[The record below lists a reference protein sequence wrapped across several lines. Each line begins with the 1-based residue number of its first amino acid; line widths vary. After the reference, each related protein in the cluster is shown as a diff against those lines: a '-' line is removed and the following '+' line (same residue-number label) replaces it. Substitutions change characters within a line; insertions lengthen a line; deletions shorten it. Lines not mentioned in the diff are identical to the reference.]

1 MWLTD
6 YSLSDF
12 LMFSPATYY
21 RQYELLNG
29 EFWPGHLVLLALA
42 LSIVWALL
50 RGGSRTKA
58 WIALALATIWI
69 LVALLFLH
77 RYYAQINPVADWF
90 ALAFLL
96 QALIFLACHF
106 SKPIQQRFFDI
117 ERVNFLHPGVL
128 LTLFA
133 IFLHPLIGLIAGR
146 SLQGLE
152 FPGLSPDATALVTIG
167 LFLTGSLRRNWLLL
181 LLPTAWCLF
190 SALTYL
196 AMEQIH
202 GILPLLVAL
211 AAMLTTFISKQ
222 KKSHR
227 SSI

>member
-21 RQYELLNG
+21 RQYELLND

-50 RGGSRTKA
+50 RGGSRAKA
-58 WIALALATIWI
+58 WIALALATLWI

-106 SKPIQQRFFDI
+106 S
-117 ERVNFLHPGVL
+117 
-128 LTLFA
+128 A
-133 IFLHPLIGLIAGR
+133 
-146 SLQGLE
+146 
-152 FPGLSPDATALVTIG
+152 
-167 LFLTGSLRRNWLLL
+167 
-181 LLPTAWCLF
+181 
-190 SALTYL
+190 
-196 AMEQIH
+196 
-202 GILPLLVAL
+202 
-211 AAMLTTFISKQ
+211 
-222 KKSHR
+222 
-227 SSI
+227 